1 MKIKTAIAVAATLSI
16 TTLSCACSEY
26 NGQAEISSTYSAN
39 LAESS
44 PENATPDLSIKSE
57 TTPAASAPKI
67 TEPAKPIFDDPDSYI
82 QINPENGTYI
92 LPEEEFC
99 ENYRAIIDIA
109 LENSDAGNLRLRDK
123 PDT

>member
-57 TTPAASAPKI
+57 TTPAASAPVLQK
-67 TEPAKPIFDDPDSYI
+67 A
-82 QINPENGTYI
+82 NPKNVFFWMGMNDVNLTTA
-92 LPEEEFC
+92 EEFC